1 MTKKTDL
8 SVVLAWVQN
17 ASIAYFFDPDIWGHG
32 VATEAVSA
40 FVKDCFERY
49 EFQSL
54 FADRFHDNPASGR
67 VLNKV
72 GFEETGKGM
81 GTSAA
86 RPEAGEI
93 IECTLTRV
101 AFEQRCNDTKA

>member
-1 MTKKTDL
+1 MPL
-8 SVVLAWVQN
+8 
-17 ASIAYFFDPDIWGHG
+17 P
-32 VATEAVSA
+32 VSS
-40 FVKDCFERY
+40 KPT
-49 EFQSL
+49 L
-54 FADRFHDNPASGR
+54 FNTRPEASGR

-93 IECTLTRV
+93 VEYTLTRAV
-101 AFEQRCNDTKA
+101 FEQRCDDTKA